1 MSADSDATTSAST
14 VGGNAISKEEQI
26 LLDSVS
32 NHEHASMMFTKNGPP
47 STERVFDTPLS
58 SKPNFF
64 EKRASKYGGV
74 SAAQTEQY
82 EKDLQHEAI
91 WNCGRSEM
99 GDALPEPGERT
110 HQGMMFSKDTK
121 EMPER
126 GTTKLRVVDP
136 YEDEGIWAIVDEGA
150 NSNTH
155 SDAWRKNAEKKWER
169 LGFQCYLRNATI
181 TTFSGVGSKASSGKY
196 QLPCGLRLEE
206 SYMILPGGL
215 SSHEMPNSNHPLL
228 LSQSFQAKL
237 GFQKD
242 VRDGTIT
249 MKEYDGQ
256 SLEVVRQI
264 RTGLFMVRIDHL
276 DRSMFEGAEDASLV
290 KCLIPQPSL
299 VTPGSGIA

>member
-1 MSADSDATTSAST
+1 MFVDCGDRAIAASDVHMNAGKRSATA
-14 VGGNAISKEEQI
+14 
-26 LLDSVS
+26 
-32 NHEHASMMFTKNGPP
+32 
-47 STERVFDTPLS
+47 
-58 SKPNFF
+58 
-64 EKRASKYGGV
+64 
-74 SAAQTEQY
+74 
-82 EKDLQHEAI
+82 
-91 WNCGRSEM
+91 
-99 GDALPEPGERT
+99 
-110 HQGMMFSKDTK
+110 MMFSKETR

-155 SDAWRKNAEKKWER
+155 SDTWRKDADKKWKR
-169 LGFQCYLRNATI
+169 LGFQSYLRNATI
-181 TTFSGVGSKASSGKY
+181 TTFEGVGSKASSGKY

-206 SYMILPGGL
+206 SYMTLPGGL
-215 SSHEMPNSNHPLL
+215 SSHEMPNAKHPLL

-249 MKEYDGQ
+249 LKDYDGQ

-276 DRSMFEGAEDASLV
+276 DKKTYAEIEDQSLV
-290 KCLIPQPSL
+290 KCLIQQPSL
-299 VTPGSGIA
+299 VTPGWGIAKDDDSQQAAHHAAIARWIETSPTPERADQDQHAYALTDVLEKDTIIVSCGMWNFEESNLSKGKCH